1 MHGNSGIPNHAYAL
15 MVDGGTYN
23 GQTITGIGTTK
34 AAKIEY
40 RALTTY
46 LTSGSGF
53 LDDFN
58 ALNQSCTD
66 LIGTAGITAADCTQ
80 VNKALLAVEMNATW
94 GCSGAVPP
102 PPLCPTGT
110 PAFAFQDNFEAV
122 TSNWTPSTTGA
133 GVWNARDFGLAHGG
147 TYMAFGTDAPS
158 ASDAKLA
165 MSSGIVVPAGGRLY
179 FDIAYEF
186 ESDGIGGYYD
196 GGKIE
201 YAPMGD
207 HVARRGRADRRG

>member
-1 MHGNSGIPNHAYAL
+1 
-15 MVDGGTYN
+15 MVDGGSYN

-34 AAKIEY
+34 AGKIQY

-53 LDDFN
+53 LDNFN

-102 PPLCPTGT
+102 PPVCPTGT

-133 GVWNARDFGLAHGG
+133 GTWNPRDSGFAHGG
-147 TYMAFGTDAPS
+147 VHMAYGSDAPS
-158 ASDAKLA
+158 ASDARMA
-165 MSSGIVVPAGGRLY
+165 MSSSVVVPAGGRLY
-179 FDIAYEF
+179 FDHRVRVRERRHRRLLRRWQDRVQHQWW
-186 ESDGIGGYYD
+186 E
-196 GGKIE
+196 
-201 YAPMGD
+201 